1 MIAFGKAWVM
11 IAFGKAR
18 AEMLRTVTVRAPRSL
33 TLKSKRPWRMTKV
46 FIICTVSVLAEYT
59 VGSCDVGVVAD
70 ILDSSLAEHVILK
83 EVTKHVGA

>member
-1 MIAFGKAWVM
+1 MIALGELWV
-11 IAFGKAR
+11 IDASHRHDAR
-18 AEMLRTVTVRAPRSL
+18 WWSFI
-33 TLKSKRPWRMTKV
+33 LKSKRPWRRTKV

>member
-1 MIAFGKAWVM
+1 
-11 IAFGKAR
+11 
-18 AEMLRTVTVRAPRSL
+18 
-33 TLKSKRPWRMTKV
+33 MTKV

-59 VGSCDVGVVAD
+59 VGSCDVRVVAD